1 MGESFCQDLSKL
13 GKVFKSFSVKR
24 QTLGSTLDMEHK
36 KVQGI
41 LPGYFVAHLNPVEG
55 DRTDILE

>member
-1 MGESFCQDLSKL
+1 
-13 GKVFKSFSVKR
+13 
-24 QTLGSTLDMEHK
+24 MEHK

-55 DRTDILE
+55 DRTDILEWDFFFNLHPCEILFFQTNLKNV